1 MTNIKE
7 KDFIRTF
14 ILELILVQKESAF
27 DLWDDENIVLPNA
40 YMNIFDEILND
51 DLKKVK
57 YSTII
62 PVENIQEW
70 KFNINKAMHEFAISS
85 GVKVKYDK
93 NDMVINLDR
102 NAITKIM
109 KNDKMD
115 YSSRAKI
122 AVFAEDF
129 LIIKNKVKPK
139 VKQMV

>member
-14 ILELILVQKESAF
+14 ILELILVQKESVF
-27 DLWDDENIVLPNA
+27 DVWDDENIVLPNS

-51 DLKKVK
+51 DLNKAK

-62 PVENIQEW
+62 PVENLQEW

-93 NDMVINLDR
+93 NDMVINLDG
-102 NAITKIM
+102 NAITKII
-109 KNDKMD
+109 KNEKID
-115 YSSRAKI
+115 YSTRAKI
-122 AVFAEDF
+122 AFFAEDF
-129 LIIKNKVKPK
+129 LMTKNKVKPK